1 MPTYLR
7 LRVAAE
13 AYAMPVEFVREVFE
27 LGRVE
32 AVPGA
37 RPEILGVRNVRGQIV
52 PVADLAPLLGL
63 ARAVPPGRLLLAE
76 AGGRQAGLAVDEVSG
91 VSELP
96 ELAEE
101 TQSDLLVGTAFAD
114 GELTGVIDMPRVFD
128 ALEGMRP

>member
-1 MPTYLR
+1 M
-7 LRVAAE
+7 
-13 AYAMPVEFVREVFE
+13 
-27 LGRVE
+27 
-32 AVPGA
+32 
-37 RPEILGVRNVRGQIV
+37 LGVRNVRGQIL

-76 AGGRQAGLAVDEVSG
+76 VGGRQAAFAVDEVSG

-101 TQSDLLVGTAFAD
+101 TQSDLLVGAAFAD

-128 ALEGMRP
+128 ALEGVP